1 MNSKVKKFL
10 PLIISSSVL
19 ALAATANIIIFNTDV
34 DHLPEITYED
44 IPASEAAYYDYQ
56 TAQKNYDNISASISE
71 LDQIISQKQE
81 KKAYSKKELEE
92 LKEAVEELKEK
103 QSGYSDITERY
114 EKCLTEAQRLG
125 DLWAVYRKMYLSHV
139 EANYDANNLRRN
151 QKASNIQSVIGDYTG
166 IFGQAFADMLASN
179 TYRGYDKVIACVNG
193 ITETANEHLYK
204 AELLLSKIKTKTEI
218 IDALLSGELKGE
230 RLLFEIELFESAYFG
245 KDDLIEQERKE
256 LVYELDYSKAVLDA
270 VYPVYEMILSNCD
283 DNSQFLIILK
293 NKSIEIE
300 NFLNFVSK
308 SDSERLSKEQIGE
321 ITRTVYQIIP
331 YIFDFSDR
339 ANLGVMFTD
348 VNIVGPKRIST
359 GGFLSKPDTIYYAE
373 KNYKHTFA
381 IAQYGDSA
389 SIPTKLF
396 YYDYNGNPLYVKY
409 KNNIVCMLDG
419 EVVYSSD
426 EAKTN
431 SIVQT
436 AKDDYN
442 KYKR

>member
-1 MNSKVKKFL
+1 MNSKVKKIL

-44 IPASEAAYYDYQ
+44 MPASEAAYYDYQ

-71 LDQIISQKQE
+71 LDQKISQKQE
-81 KKAYSKKELEE
+81 KKASSKKELEE
-92 LKEAVEELKEK
+92 LNAAVEELKEK
-103 QSGYSDITERY
+103 QSGHSDITERY

-125 DLWAVYRKMYLSHV
+125 DLWAVYREMNLSHV

-151 QKASNIQSVIGDYTG
+151 QKASNIQSAIGDYTG
-166 IFGQAFADMLASN
+166 IFGQAFADLLASN
-179 TYRGYDKVIACVNG
+179 TYKGYDKVIACVNS

-270 VYPVYEMILSNCD
+270 VYPVYKMFLSNCN

-293 NKSIEIE
+293 NKSVEIE
-300 NFLNFVSK
+300 NFLNSVSK
-308 SDSERLSKEQIGE
+308 SDGERLSKEQIGE
-321 ITRTVYQIIP
+321 ITKTVYQIIP
-331 YIFDFSDR
+331 YIFDLDDR
-339 ANLGVMFTD
+339 SNIVLMFPD
-348 VNIVGPKRIST
+348 VNIVGPKRISN
-359 GGFLSKPDTIYYAE
+359 GFLSKPDTIYYAE
-373 KNYKHTFA
+373 KDYKYTFA
-381 IAQYGDSA
+381 ITQYVDSA
-389 SIPTKLF
+389 STPTKLF
-396 YYDYNGNPLYVKY
+396 YYDHNGNPLYVQY
-409 KNNIVCMLDG
+409 KNNIVCLLNG